1 MDLDLRQLRAF
12 LAVVDEGSFTD
23 AAASLHTSQASI
35 SRAVAALEK
44 AIGAKVLRRSTRET
58 GLTEVGVRVLGPAR
72 KILEETA
79 RVQEAGRTGS
89 WDLRVGHAWAAL
101 GRHTTGL
108 QKSWSDE
115 FPGSELLFVQ
125 IDSPTIGLTDRLVD
139 VAVLRREVGDRRTES
154 TLLGVEPRYAALAAS
169 DPLARRRS
177 VSLNDFVSRTV
188 AIDDQTGTTTLDLWP
203 PDDAPS
209 TTRITAGMEDW
220 LTLIAAGQAVGITA
234 EATTHQHPR
243 PGLKFRP
250 VRDAEPIPVWLAWR
264 RDDPPER
271 LETLVQL
278 TRQAYAR
285 G

>member
-1 MDLDLRQLRAF
+1 MDVDLRQLRAF

-23 AAASLHTSQASI
+23 AADSLHTSQASV

-44 AIGAKVLRRSTRET
+44 AIGAKVLRRSTREI

-79 RVQEAGRTGS
+79 RVLEAGRSGS
-89 WDLRVGHAWAAL
+89 WNLHVGHAWAAL
-101 GRHTTGL
+101 GRHTTVL
-108 QKSWSDE
+108 QSLWSDE
-115 FPGSELLFVQ
+115 FPGSDLFFVQ
-125 IDSPTIGLTDRLVD
+125 IDSPSSGLAERLVD
-139 VAVLRREVGDRRTES
+139 VAVLRRQVTDRRTEA
-154 TLLGVEPRYAALAAS
+154 TLLGVEPRYAALSAT
-169 DPLARRRS
+169 DPLTRRRS
-177 VSLNDFVSRTV
+177 VSLNDFVGRTV

-203 PDDAPS
+203 PHDAPT
-209 TTRITAGMEDW
+209 TTRVTNGMEDW

-250 VRDAEPIPVWLAWR
+250 VRDAEPIQVWLAWR

-271 LETLVQL
+271 LETLIQL
-278 TRQAYAR
+278 AREAYSA

>member
-1 MDLDLRQLRAF
+1 MDVDLRQLRAF
-12 LAVVDEGSFTD
+12 VAVVDEGSFTD
-23 AAASLHTSQASI
+23 AAVSLHTTQASV

-44 AIGAKVLRRSTRET
+44 AIDAKVFRRSTREIA
-58 GLTEVGVRVLGPAR
+58 LTEVGVRVLGPAR
-72 KILEETA
+72 KILEETE
-79 RVQEAGRTGS
+79 RVQEAGRSGP
-89 WDLRVGHAWAAL
+89 WALRVGHAWAAL

-108 QKSWSDE
+108 QKAWSDE

-125 IDSPTIGLTDRLVD
+125 IDSPTTGLAEGQVD
-139 VAVLRREVGDRRTES
+139 VAVLRRQVTDRRTES
-154 TLLGVEPRYAALAAS
+154 TLLGVEPRYAALAAT
-169 DPLARRRS
+169 DPLTRRRS
-177 VSLNDFVSRTV
+177 VSLNDFVDRTV

-203 PDDAPS
+203 PDNAPS

-271 LETLVQL
+271 LETLIQL
-278 TRQAYAR
+278 AREAYTRS
-285 G
+285 

>member
-1 MDLDLRQLRAF
+1 MDVDLRQLRAF
-12 LAVVDEGSFTD
+12 VAVVDEGSFTD
-23 AAASLHTSQASI
+23 AAVSLHTTQASI
-35 SRAVAALEK
+35 SRAVAALEE
-44 AIGAKVLRRSTRET
+44 AIGAKVLRRSTREI
-58 GLTEVGVRVLGPAR
+58 GLTETGVRVLGPAR

-79 RVQEAGRTGS
+79 RVQEAGLTGS
-89 WDLRVGHAWAAL
+89 WDLRIGHAWAAL

-108 QKSWSDE
+108 QTTWSDE

-125 IDSPTIGLTDRLVD
+125 IDSPATGLTERLVD
-139 VAVLRREVGDRRTES
+139 AAVLRREVGDRRTES
-154 TLLGVEPRYAALAAS
+154 ALLGVEARYAAMAAT

-203 PDDAPS
+203 PENAPS
-209 TTRITAGMEDW
+209 TTRLTAGMEDW

-271 LETLVQL
+271 LETLIQL
-278 TRQAYAR
+278 AREAYAR
-285 G
+285 S

>member
-1 MDLDLRQLRAF
+1 MDVDLRQLRAF
-12 LAVVDEGSFTD
+12 VTVVDEGSFTE
-23 AAASLHTSQASI
+23 AATTLHLSQASV
-35 SRAVAALEK
+35 SRAVASLET
-44 AIGAKVLRRSTRET
+44 AIGAKVLRRTTREI
-58 GLTEVGVRVLGPAR
+58 GLTEVGARVLGPAR
-72 KILEETA
+72 KILEEAA
-79 RVQEAGRTGS
+79 RVQEAGRSGS
-89 WDLRVGHAWAAL
+89 WHLRVGHAWAAL

-108 QKSWSDE
+108 QKSWSNE

-125 IDSPTIGLTDRLVD
+125 IDSPTSGLTERFVD
-139 VAVLRREVGDRRTES
+139 AAVLRRQVTERRTES
-154 TLLGVEPRYAALAAS
+154 TLLGVETRYAAMAAT

-177 VSLNDFVSRTV
+177 VSLNDFVNRTV
-188 AIDDQTGTTTLDLWP
+188 AIDDQTGTTTLELWP
-203 PDDAPS
+203 PDNAPA

-243 PGLKFRP
+243 PGLKFRL

-271 LETLVQL
+271 LETLIQL
-278 TRQAYAR
+278 AREAYTR